1 MNPDNYKK
9 GFLILLTLAS
19 ILVIVGVYAQV
30 PNSTPAD
37 TIQTYP
43 NDTSVYRADY
53 IVIDQDL
60 FYVRDG
66 TYYNATEAIESL
78 LNINATNEWGLVYG
92 TTGDWFNYT
101 ELSGATPVYM
111 NLHMHPLNDT
121 IAGEKVIPQVYDK
134 DDTHWQLALYW
145 AGNGTQISGKD
156 CLVMYYAHI
165 EWDNPDG
172 LTYIEANGEEPT

>member
-1 MNPDNYKK
+1 MDTWKK
-9 GFLILLTLAS
+9 GYAFLIICMLS
-19 ILVIVGVYAQV
+19 IVIVGYAAV

-37 TIQTYP
+37 TWQQFT
-43 NDTSVYRADY
+43 NNTSVFRTDY
-53 IVIDQDL
+53 IVLDGDL
-60 FYVRDG
+60 FFVRDD
-66 TYYNATEAIESL
+66 TYYNTTEAIESL

-101 ELSGATPVYM
+101 ELSGATPVYI

-134 DDTHWQLALYW
+134 DDYHWQLALYW
-145 AGNGTQISGKD
+145 AGNGTQVSGKD

-165 EWDNPDG
+165 EWDNPTGD
-172 LTYIEANGEEPT
+172 TYIEANGEEPL